1 MKQTRAFSLD
11 ALRGYAI
18 MTMIL
23 SATEAFSILP
33 AWMYHCQVPPPS
45 HIFNPHIYG
54 ITWVDLIFP
63 FFLFSMGAAIP
74 LSFRH
79 HIAEGVSSLH
89 LAYKSVIRWL
99 KLAFFAIFIAH
110 MFPYMLAGGNAK
122 YLVPVG
128 AFVLMFF
135 IYMKNPFKVSKIWA
149 RIINSAAYVIAA
161 LWMLFQPEAEGKAF
175 SLYDSDAIILILSN
189 MALFGSIVYL
199 LTRKNTMTR
208 LFIMLVVIALFV
220 SAKTT
225 GSWPKALHDYSP
237 FPWLYRFSYIE
248 YLLII
253 IPGTFA
259 GDILFNWL
267 NHNET
272 EDKYQTRLKKIR
284 SPFIFFISLLLI
296 IGNVCFLYNR
306 LLVINVIFS
315 LILLAALY
323 FLLRTDDTEM
333 KTWSQL
339 YHWGAWLLMIGLC
352 FEPFEGGI
360 RKDDVTISYLFTTSG
375 LAFFGLLFFALV
387 SDYYQC
393 KWISLPLELVGKN
406 PMIAY
411 VMGSMVV
418 IPLLEFSGIYQWMNI
433 MDTAPWSGF
442 LKGVILTA
450 LCMVLTSIFTREK
463 IFWKT

>member
-135 IYMKNPFKVSKIWA
+135 IYMK
-149 RIINSAAYVIAA
+149 
-161 LWMLFQPEAEGKAF
+161 
-175 SLYDSDAIILILSN
+175 
-189 MALFGSIVYL
+189 
-199 LTRKNTMTR
+199 
-208 LFIMLVVIALFV
+208 
-220 SAKTT
+220 
-225 GSWPKALHDYSP
+225 
-237 FPWLYRFSYIE
+237 
-248 YLLII
+248 
-253 IPGTFA
+253 
-259 GDILFNWL
+259 
-267 NHNET
+267 
-272 EDKYQTRLKKIR
+272 
-284 SPFIFFISLLLI
+284 
-296 IGNVCFLYNR
+296 
-306 LLVINVIFS
+306 
-315 LILLAALY
+315 
-323 FLLRTDDTEM
+323 RT
-333 KTWSQL
+333 
-339 YHWGAWLLMIGLC
+339 
-352 FEPFEGGI
+352 
-360 RKDDVTISYLFTTSG
+360 
-375 LAFFGLLFFALV
+375 
-387 SDYYQC
+387 
-393 KWISLPLELVGKN
+393 
-406 PMIAY
+406 
-411 VMGSMVV
+411 
-418 IPLLEFSGIYQWMNI
+418 
-433 MDTAPWSGF
+433 
-442 LKGVILTA
+442 
-450 LCMVLTSIFTREK
+450 
-463 IFWKT
+463 